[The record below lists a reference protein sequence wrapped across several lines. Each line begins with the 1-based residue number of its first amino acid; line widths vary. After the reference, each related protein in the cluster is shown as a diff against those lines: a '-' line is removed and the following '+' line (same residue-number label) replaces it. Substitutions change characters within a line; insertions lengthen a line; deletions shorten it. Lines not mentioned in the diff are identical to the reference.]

1 MITGTLKTKIDA
13 LWQNFY
19 NHGQSEPTDVVNQ
32 LTMMMFVK
40 MLDDRQIEME
50 KRANILGEKIPDK
63 DLIFKSGNY
72 VDEENHISVPY
83 QRLRWSFFKNLNG
96 PEMMD
101 VIRNCVF
108 PFIRKLNAA
117 DEGPFTKLMADITFG
132 ITSVPLLTATVDGL
146 SDPEINFSDTDLMGD
161 FYEYLLTE
169 ANVSGQFRTPRHII
183 DLIVDMVAPKLG
195 DRIID
200 PAMGTAGFLTESAKY
215 IKAKYANDLIKVENR
230 KFMNEEMFTGVDTDH
245 TMARIGTMNLA
256 LHGISKPSISMDSL
270 LEKGNADP
278 LYGKF
283 DVILAN
289 PPFSGNLDY
298 PSTDGK
304 ILATCRTKKTE
315 LLFIALYLKL
325 LKVGGIAASIVPDG
339 VLFGTDKAHLG
350 IRQELIEHQKI
361 LAIVSLP
368 SGVFMPY
375 ANVKTSFIIFQK
387 TNCGGGDK
395 IWFASIKND
404 GFSLDAKR
412 IPIAQNDIP
421 SVENDYFDSD
431 KRESKTRFDDSFL
444 VPLEEI
450 KACDYD
456 LSFNRYRK
464 IQTKQETFRPVSKI
478 LADIDEINK
487 ITETDVE
494 ELKKAIE
501 ESEK

>member
-32 LTMMMFVK
+32 LTMLMFVK
-40 MLDDRQIEME
+40 MLDDRQIEIE
-50 KRANILGEKIPDK
+50 KRANILHQQIPDK

-72 VDEENHISVPY
+72 VDEENHINVPY

-96 PEMMD
+96 PEVMD
-101 VIRNCVF
+101 VIRSCVF

-183 DLIVDMVAPKLG
+183 DLIVEMVAPKLG

-283 DVILAN
+283 DVVLAN

-298 PSTDGK
+298 PATDGK

-350 IRQELIEHQKI
+350 IRQELVENQKL
-361 LAIVSLP
+361 LAVVSMP
-368 SGVFMPY
+368 SGIFMPY
-375 ANVKTSFIIFQK
+375 SGVKTSFIIFQK
-387 TNCGGGDK
+387 TNCGGSDK
-395 IWFASIKND
+395 VWFASIKND

-412 IPIAQNDIP
+412 SSIAQNDIP
-421 SVENDYFDSD
+421 DIL
-431 KRESKTRFDDSFL
+431 TRYQNPKQEEKQTRLQSSFF
-444 VPLEEI
+444 VNKSEI
-450 KACDYD
+450 KEHNYSF
-456 LSFNRYRK
+456 SFNQYHQLPKQSIDFRK
-464 IQTKQETFRPVSKI
+464 PEVII
-478 LADIDEINK
+478 ADMEK
-487 ITETDVE
+487 GM
-494 ELKKAIE
+494 KAI
-501 ESEK
+501 SEDIVSLKEQK

>member
-40 MLDDRQIEME
+40 MLDDRQVEME

-72 VDEENHISVPY
+72 VDDENHINVPY

-161 FYEYLLTE
+161 FYENLLTE

-183 DLIVDMVAPKLG
+183 DLIVEMVAPKLG

-283 DVILAN
+283 DVVLAN

-298 PSTDGK
+298 PATDGK

-325 LKVGGIAASIVPDG
+325 LKVGGVAASIIPDG
-339 VLFGTDKAHLG
+339 VLFGSDKAHLG
-350 IRQELIEHQKI
+350 MRQELVEHQKL
-361 LAIVSLP
+361 LAVVSMP
-368 SGVFMPY
+368 QGVFSPY
-375 ANVKTSFIIFQK
+375 SPVKTSFIIFQK
-387 TNCGGGDK
+387 TDCGGTENV
-395 IWFASIKND
+395 WFYNMQND

-412 IPIAQNDIP
+412 SPIEQNNIPDIL
-421 SVENDYFDSD
+421 ERFANLDGE
-431 KRESKTRFDDSFL
+431 KARTRFDQSFF
-444 VPLEEI
+444 VSKKDLE
-450 KACDYD
+450 ANLFT
-456 LSFNRYRK
+456 LSFNKYRTIVK
-464 IQTKQETFRPVSKI
+464 KEIKYRPE
-478 LADIDEINK
+478 ADIIFDMK
-487 ITETDVE
+487 ETVKDISNDVA
-494 ELKKAIE
+494 ELGKNGSKQ
-501 ESEK
+501 

>member
-50 KRANILGEKIPDK
+50 KRANLLGEKIPDK

-72 VDEENHISVPY
+72 VDEENHINVPY

-183 DLIVDMVAPKLG
+183 DLIVEMVAPKLG

-283 DVILAN
+283 DVVLAN

-298 PSTDGK
+298 PATDGK

-325 LKVGGIAASIVPDG
+325 LKVGGIAASIIPDG
-339 VLFGTDKAHLG
+339 VLFGSDKAHLG
-350 IRQELIEHQKI
+350 IRQELVENQKL
-361 LAIVSLP
+361 LAVVSMP
-368 SGVFMPY
+368 SGIFMPY
-375 ANVKTSFIIFQK
+375 SGVKTSFIIFQK
-387 TNCGGGDK
+387 TNCGGTK
-395 IWFASIKND
+395 NVWFYNMQND
-404 GFSLDAKR
+404 GFSLDTKR
-412 IPIAQNDIP
+412 SPIPGSDIP
-421 SVENDYFDSD
+421 TILQRYSSPEEAS
-431 KRESKTRFDDSFL
+431 RSRFDDSFF
-444 VPLEEI
+444 VSASEI
-450 KACDYD
+450 KANGFA
-456 LSFNRYRK
+456 LSFAKYHK
-464 IQTKQETFRPVSKI
+464 IKRESVAFRSANAIVS
-478 LADIDEINK
+478 DI
-487 ITETDVE
+487 
-494 ELKKAIE
+494 
-501 ESEK
+501 ESEFKSEENDLIALKEMLSEAKK